1 MIYGDI
7 VDVAGVRIRL
17 WGIDP
22 PERGQVCNAWD
33 RAWNCETMATEA
45 LASRSEG
52 LACEAMGTD
61 RYGRTLGVCYAGGED
76 VNGLARGQWLGARL
90 PTRNEPPGRGR

>member
-17 WGIDP
+17 WGINP

-52 LACEAMGTD
+52 LACEAMATD

-76 VNGLARGQWLGARL
+76 VNAWLVANGWALAYRRA
-90 PTRNEPPGRGR
+90 EPPGRGR